1 MKSQTVR
8 LIDVFVLGPGM
19 IYIGSMASDLP
30 AWARAFLLVTGGATI
45 WYNGKN
51 YLDNRESTVK
61 TFPYDTR
68 RGFEVI
74 EVLE

>member
-8 LIDVFVLGPGM
+8 LIDVFVIGPAM
-19 IYIGSMASDLP
+19 IYIGNRPSDLTDLE
-30 AWARAFLLVTGGATI
+30 RFFLVVTGAATI

-51 YLDNRESTVK
+51 YLDNRNQVT
-61 TFPYDTR
+61 TYPYDLG